1 MRIAKRY
8 MILLAFVAGSA
19 LLYFI
24 LQIVLNMILAPVGAD
39 ELNGFVYWAEAVF
52 YSFCTCFVLV
62 LGGSIAGMIVAP
74 ELIQDRFT
82 ASAVEWEVRRI
93 LESPEARAEAKAG
106 LAEVRAKLGPGGAIE
121 RAADIFARML

>member
-24 LQIVLNMILAPVGAD
+24 LQIVLNLILTPIGVNARDA
-39 ELNGFVYWAEAVF
+39 FVYWAEAVF

-62 LGGSIAGMIVAP
+62 LGGSIAGMIVSKKRRDR
-74 ELIQDRFT
+74 EGVLGFRFSLIYCWLVV
-82 ASAVEWEVRRI
+82 AVLLVLWA
-93 LESPEARAEAKAG
+93 LE
-106 LAEVRAKLGPGGAIE
+106 
-121 RAADIFARML
+121 

>member
-1 MRIAKRY
+1 

-24 LQIVLNMILAPVGAD
+24 LQIVLNMILAPVGVD

-62 LGGSIAGMIVAP
+62 LGGSIAGMIVAKRRSDR
-74 ELIQDRFT
+74 EGVLGFRYSLIYCWLVV
-82 ASAVEWEVRRI
+82 AVLLVMWA
-93 LESPEARAEAKAG
+93 LE
-106 LAEVRAKLGPGGAIE
+106 
-121 RAADIFARML
+121 